1 MNSYHGLSP
10 RHCPKCGGSNVYL
23 DGDEYGWFEH
33 CLQCGY
39 TRELENMHAGAVK
52 SSIKKTQNNVLHQ
65 TGPN

>member
-1 MNSYHGLSP
+1 M
-10 RHCPKCGGSNVYL
+10 YL